1 MTTTLKIEDF
11 DLPLETEEEVYAS
24 LLRALQRKQGFG
36 LFFVQCTP
44 AQGQDVM
51 ARLREDLGE
60 KRLATVQVERE
71 TTTLYEEIEGLWE
84 REPFDVL
91 FVQGLEQALYGYED
105 TKRLMGWTN
114 EEVYSY
120 SWRGVPPILNHL
132 NQRRD
137 KLRNHFP
144 ACFVFLVPVF
154 VVDYFL
160 QRAADFLDWRS
171 GLFIL
176 PRDPE
181 SLAKNIEEILAEGNY
196 DEYVL
201 MPSIE
206 RRQLILE
213 LKNLYFHSA
222 EIDIRTSLLW
232 KLGQLFH
239 AEREYANAIVSF
251 NQLIEINPNYIRGW
265 IGRGHILRDL
275 GRIQEAIADY
285 DQAVKI
291 NPDFAESYH
300 DRGLARR
307 ALGDYQGAIT
317 DYDQAVKLDP
327 NFARAYG
334 NRGNTRR
341 ALGDYQGAIV
351 DYDHVLKISPKL
363 ARAYANRGN
372 AHRALGD
379 YQGAIT
385 DYDQA
390 IKLNPDDAT
399 VYSNRGFTRSILGDE
414 QGAITDYDQAI
425 KLKPDDATVYSNRG
439 FTRSTLGDKQGAI
452 MDYDQAIKLKPD
464 DAITHINRGVVR
476 SVLGDMQGAITDYD
490 QALKLNPYYAHAYYN
505 RAYTRA
511 TLGDKQSAIS
521 DYQKAVDLYPPDNP
535 WRQKAID
542 ELKKLQ

>member
-1 MTTTLKIEDF
+1 VGAGKWGEGAAMTTTLKIEDF
-11 DLPLETEEEVYAS
+11 DLPPETEDEVYAS
-24 LLRALQRKQGFG
+24 LLRALRRKQGFG

-51 ARLREDLGE
+51 ARLQEDLGG
-60 KRLATVQVERE
+60 KRLATVDVGRE
-71 TTTLYEEIEGLWE
+71 TTTLYDEVEALWE

-171 GLFIL
+171 GLFVF

-181 SLAKNIEEILAEGNY
+181 SLARDIEEILAEGNY
-196 DEYVL
+196 DEYLV
-201 MPSIE
+201 MPSVE

-213 LKNLYFHSA
+213 LKNLYFHCA
-222 EIDIRTSLLW
+222 EIDTRTSLLW

-239 AEREYANAIVSF
+239 AEREYINAIVSF
-251 NQLIEINPNYIRGW
+251 DHLIEMNPNCVRGL
-265 IGRGHILRDL
+265 IGRGNTLRDL
-275 GRIQEAIADY
+275 GRIQEAITDY
-285 DQAVKI
+285 DKALKL

-307 ALGDYQGAIT
+307 ALGDNQGAIT
-317 DYDQAVKLDP
+317 DYNQALKLDS

-334 NRGNTRR
+334 NRGNSRR
-341 ALGDYQGAIV
+341 ALGDYQGAIM
-351 DYDHVLKISPKL
+351 DYDQVIKLNPNL
-363 ARAYANRGN
+363 ARAYANRGI
-372 AHRALGD
+372 ARRDLGD
-379 YQGAIT
+379 YQGAIMDYNQAIKLRPNDAT
-385 DYDQA
+385 AYSNRGYTRRTLGDYQGAIMDYDQVIKLKPDDAIAYISRGVARSALGDKQGASADYDQA
-390 IKLNPDDAT
+390 IKLNP
-399 VYSNRGFTRSILGDE
+399 
-414 QGAITDYDQAI
+414 
-425 KLKPDDATVYSNRG
+425 
-439 FTRSTLGDKQGAI
+439 
-452 MDYDQAIKLKPD
+452 
-464 DAITHINRGVVR
+464 
-476 SVLGDMQGAITDYD
+476 
-490 QALKLNPYYAHAYYN
+490 
-505 RAYTRA
+505 
-511 TLGDKQSAIS
+511 
-521 DYQKAVDLYPPDNP
+521 
-535 WRQKAID
+535 
-542 ELKKLQ
+542 ELFHL